1 MTFIGTRKVTMWDD
15 KSPRE
20 RSELIIHGAAVAAAG
35 TAASTVIP
43 GSDSVLIMP
52 IQVGMVA
59 AVAHQYGIEPTASLL
74 RSTVYA
80 ALGSIV
86 GKAGAGVFLRW
97 IPVAGNVVRASVAF
111 SVTEALGQLILKR
124 LEAGEGL
131 G

>member
-1 MTFIGTRKVTMWDD
+1 MWDD
-15 KSPRE
+15 KTPRE
-20 RSELIIHGAAVAAAG
+20 RSELIIHGAAIGAAG

-43 GSDSVLIMP
+43 GSDSVMIMP

-59 AVAHQYGIEPTASLL
+59 AIAHQYGIEPSSSLL

-86 GKAGAGVFLRW
+86 GKAGAGIFLRW
-97 IPVAGNVVRASVAF
+97 VPVAGNVIRGSVAF
-111 SVTEALGQLILKR
+111 SVTEALGQMILKR